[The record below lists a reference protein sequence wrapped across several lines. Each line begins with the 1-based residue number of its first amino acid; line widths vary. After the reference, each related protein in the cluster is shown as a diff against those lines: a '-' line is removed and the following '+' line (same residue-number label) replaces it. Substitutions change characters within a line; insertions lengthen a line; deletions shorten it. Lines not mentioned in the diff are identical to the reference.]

1 MVRYWSFLVSRYCWS
16 CGTHKHNLQQLING
30 TTEQQALNSMNPT
43 PDYRGLHNVCLH
55 IVIELS
61 QATPQQQD
69 VDAPY
74 QLAVLLPMG
83 GAW

>member
-1 MVRYWSFLVSRYCWS
+1 
-16 CGTHKHNLQQLING
+16 
-30 TTEQQALNSMNPT
+30 MNHT